1 MERLG
6 TTAVISWAFGP
17 PVALVWRCPSSA
29 CRHQRILDLRA
40 LDYCSSARSFI
51 TVPFHMDEG
60 DLTVSPLCTVI
71 LVLVLLYTF

>member
-6 TTAVISWAFGP
+6 STAVISWARGP

-29 CRHQRILDLRA
+29 CRHHRILDSRA
-40 LDYCSSARSFI
+40 LDYCSLVPSFI

-60 DLTVSPLCTVI
+60 DLTVSALCTVI
-71 LVLVLLYTF
+71 LMLVLLYTF